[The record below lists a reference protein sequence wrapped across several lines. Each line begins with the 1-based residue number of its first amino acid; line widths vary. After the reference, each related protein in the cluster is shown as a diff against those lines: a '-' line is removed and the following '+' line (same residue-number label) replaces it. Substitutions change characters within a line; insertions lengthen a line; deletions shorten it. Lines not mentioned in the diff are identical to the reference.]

1 MEQGAREAKIVA
13 QAKKMKMPLPEAIA
27 NKPVIQE
34 GLGFYWEAFA
44 ELTSDR
50 GLGMA
55 EGPIRWTAINAYAYR
70 HGLWGDD
77 FDRLVVIIRCMDGVY
92 LNTRSDQSQK
102 SLKARQ
108 SKEPINRP
116 PRRK

>member
-13 QAKKMKMPLPEAIA
+13 QAKKMNMPLPESIA
-27 NKPVIQE
+27 NKPEIQE
-34 GLGFYWEAFA
+34 GLGFYWEAFS

-50 GLGMA
+50 ALGMA

-77 FDRLVVIIRCMDGVY
+77 FDRLVTIIRCMDSVY
-92 LNTRSDQSQK
+92 LDKRSQQSSK
-102 SLKARQ
+102 SLKTGR
-108 SKEPINRP
+108 SKAPLN
-116 PRRK
+116 RRKK